1 MVSHATSSHSGGHM
15 TGLRHAGVVLVLILA
30 ATGCDRNQAEL
41 QKALAEARAAEAQ
54 KDTLLTEVLE
64 TTQFVSDLNS
74 ELAKARSV
82 AIGTSADDPGVPGS
96 HQDREERKATLMR
109 IQNVIAR
116 LNESEAKL
124 SVAEARAKNARIR
137 NARLLAQISTY
148 KKTIEDLKTAAEQQR
163 AENEA
168 IIANQASQIA
178 LLAGQVDTLGRER
191 NSLRGSVAN
200 LVTYKNTVYYAIG
213 TRDELIEKG
222 VVTKEGSKFLFFGGT
237 RLEPARDI
245 NTSAFTAID
254 KTQTLSIAL
263 PRTDKK
269 YKIVSRQNPAYLGG
283 VTSRKGEVR
292 GGVVEIVSPEE
303 FWSASKYLI
312 LVQN

>member
-1 MVSHATSSHSGGHM
+1 MRQA
-15 TGLRHAGVVLVLILA
+15 GLLVLLILA
-30 ATGCDRNQAEL
+30 AAGCDRRHAEL
-41 QKALAEARAAEAQ
+41 QKALAESRAAEAQ

-82 AIGTSADDPGVPGS
+82 AIAKRGADRGAPGAE
-96 HQDREERKATLMR
+96 QDREERKATLVQ
-109 IQNVIAR
+109 IQRVIAR

-124 SVAEARAKNARIR
+124 TATELRAKTARTR

-148 KKTIEDLKTAAEQQR
+148 KRTIEDLKTAAEHQR
-163 AENEA
+163 EENEA
-168 IIANQASQIA
+168 IIAGQRSQIA
-178 LLAGQVDTLGRER
+178 LLAGQVDTLDKER
-191 NSLRGSVAN
+191 ATLRGSVAD

-213 TRDELIEKG
+213 TKEELLQNG
-222 VVTKEGSKFLFFGGT
+222 VVTKEGSKFLVFGGT

-269 YKIVSRQNPAYLGG
+269 YKIVSRQSPAFLAGD
-283 VTSRKGEVR
+283 VSSKGEVK
-292 GGVVEIVSPEE
+292 GVVEIVSPEE
-303 FWSASKYLI
+303 FWSPSKYLI

>member
-1 MVSHATSSHSGGHM
+1 MRIRQA
-15 TGLRHAGVVLVLILA
+15 GLIAVLILA
-30 ATGCDRNQAEL
+30 ATGCDRHTAEL
-41 QKALAEARAAEAQ
+41 QKALAESRAAEAQ

-82 AIGTSADDPGVPGS
+82 TIGSGEDDRGAPGA
-96 HQDREERKATLMR
+96 HRDREEREATLLR
-109 IQNVIAR
+109 IQQVIAR

-124 SVAEARAKNARIR
+124 TVAEARAKQSRVR

-168 IIANQASQIA
+168 IIADQRSQIA
-178 LLAGQVDTLGRER
+178 LLAGQVDTLGQER
-191 NSLRGSVAN
+191 NTLRGSVAS
-200 LVTYKNTVYYAIG
+200 LITYKNTVYYAAG
-213 TRDELIEKG
+213 TKDELIEKG
-222 VVTKEGSKFLFFGGT
+222 IVTREGSKFLIFGGT
-237 RLEPARDI
+237 RLEPARNI
-245 NTSAFTAID
+245 NTSAFTVID

-269 YKIVSRQNPAYLGG
+269 YKIVSRQSPTFLAGDVSKDG
-283 VTSRKGEVR
+283 QVK
-292 GGVVEIVSPEE
+292 GVVEIVSPEE